1 MKKICKQSH
10 RRNQMFE
17 VLPENQ
23 GQTGRHKC
31 AGCAYDLGK
40 WHAMIGVPKSNDDG
54 VLSELAESQASY
66 VRHKDAF
73 TAYLMGYDDGLKLRS
88 VA

>member
-1 MKKICKQSH
+1 MKHICTKNH
-10 RRNQMFE
+10 RYNPMFS

-31 AGCAYDLGK
+31 AGCAVEL
-40 WHAMIGVPKSNDDG
+40 AMLNKAKGIPASNDDS
-54 VLSELAESQASY
+54 VLADLPESQAGS

-73 TAYLMGYDDGLKLRS
+73 AAYKMVYQY
-88 VA
+88 

>member
-1 MKKICKQSH
+1 
-10 RRNQMFE
+10 MFE

-40 WHAMIGVPKSNDDG
+40 WHAMIGVPKSSDDC

>member
-1 MKKICKQSH
+1 
-10 RRNQMFE
+10 MFE
-17 VLPENQ
+17 VLPANQ

-40 WHAMIGVPKSNDDG
+40 WHAMIGVPKSMDDS
-54 VLSELAESQASY
+54 VLAELAESQASY

-73 TAYLMGYDDGLKLRS
+73 TAYLMGYEDGLKMQS

>member
-1 MKKICKQSH
+1 MKKICRKSH

-40 WHAMIGVPKSNDDG
+40 WHAMTGVPKSSNDCI
-54 VLSELAESQASY
+54 LSELAESQASY

-73 TAYLMGYDDGLKLRS
+73 SAYLMGYDGGLKLTN

>member
-1 MKKICKQSH
+1 MKIICKQGH

-40 WHAMIGVPKSNDDG
+40 WHAMIGVPKASDDG
-54 VLSELAESQASY
+54 VLADLAESQASY

-73 TAYLMGYDDGLKLRS
+73 SAYLMGYEHGLKLQK

>member
-40 WHAMIGVPKSNDDG
+40 WHAMIGVPKSSDDA

-73 TAYLMGYDDGLKLRS
+73 TAYLMGYDDGLKLQS

>member
-1 MKKICKQSH
+1 
-10 RRNQMFE
+10 
-17 VLPENQ
+17 
-23 GQTGRHKC
+23 
-31 AGCAYDLGK
+31 
-40 WHAMIGVPKSNDDG
+40 MIGVPKSTDDG